1 MRLLL
6 GVILGIVLTVLGAYA
21 YDSTTGRAPN
31 GLTPSA
37 ANGRPPM
44 VNWDVVNDNLNDVKS
59 HLRDAGAEIERGWKR
74 LTG

>member
-1 MRLLL
+1 MRL
-6 GVILGIVLTVLGAYA
+6 ILGIIIGFALTVGGAYVA
-21 YDSTTGRAPN
+21 DT
-31 GLTPSA
+31 SA
-37 ANGRPPM
+37 GAGAQPM